1 MLVGIIGDT
10 HGDVHSIRQAVALT
24 EPVDLWLHTGDFC
37 RDARSLTALTGIP
50 VISVAGNCDGRGEA
64 KPDEFIELAGYR
76 IWLTHGHHFGVKQNL
91 YELRDWASQYE
102 SDIVVY
108 GHTHQPA
115 IITES
120 TLLLFN
126 PGSAAM
132 PRRGK
137 SRTFGVIELK
147 DGREGIL
154 PRLITI
160 T

>member
-10 HGDVHSIRQAVALT
+10 HGDIHSIRQAVALT
-24 EPVDLWLHTGDFC
+24 EPVGLWLHTGDFC

-91 YELRDWASQYE
+91 DELRDWASQYE

-137 SRTFGVIELK
+137 KRTFGVIELK